1 MIEFGKEYYKS
12 PYYFYLK
19 DKGDKFSVYFSVSDT
34 IAESRK
40 NDEEIEFLTEDFKK
54 IKDFI
59 SKLFKSGIKLTKDQV
74 KKLMNHFKSDKK
86 DEVGGE
92 MNEFVGADG
101 SFLGSN
107 IPMLNQR
114 QVAKNTMDQ
123 TIKMTRS
130 NQFPFIRVYYG
141 ESEEEQDNLIDE
153 INMKKALAFKETK
166 NAKNYKEASKI
177 VKGMGIKDPFERHDR
192 LEAMGF
198 DPEYDEQ
205 LEDQKKAGFCK
216 NCFVKRRLAEL
227 EKGKMQKMLDE
238 ILLNKKFKSSDVVKK
253 NEKSEEDEDTIISK
267 ILVRNIEAIKRLADK
282 EGVSIDKLIK
292 HLKTGE

>member
-253 NEKSEEDEDTIISK
+253 NKKSEEDEDTIISK